1 VERLGPVVRLS
12 LGLVILT
19 SSVLVLVDLVGLV
32 PDASNVVVESRI
44 RLSET
49 LATQLTPAAER
60 NDLFLIRKVL
70 GVTVARNEDVLSGGL
85 RAASG
90 RLMVSA
96 GDHRELWNPED
107 ATRSSATHVR
117 LPLFQSGKKWG
128 TVELRFRGSGSTS
141 LLIALWDRP
150 LLRLVLAVAVLGF
163 ALYMLYMR
171 RTLRHLDP
179 SAVIPSRV
187 QHALD
192 VMTEGVLLLDEQER
206 IVLANSAFA
215 ERLDRTPTSLLGVK
229 ASKLDWMPPDAQ
241 GARLQYPWLEAIRNA
256 RTSTGTALR
265 IETKAGA
272 PRSFAVNASPVL
284 DGWERPKG
292 AIVTFDDV
300 TLLEQKTAAL
310 EAANIELEKSRD
322 EIYFHAEEMEVLARR
337 DPLTGV
343 ANRRAFMEME
353 WAEKELGAALVRGAP
368 FSCLMSDIDHFKR
381 INDTHGHPMG
391 DDVIRRVA
399 QLFADEVRGS
409 DSVCRY
415 GGEEFCIAFPGAAV
429 DAAARV
435 AERLREKVGAP
446 GFAEVPV
453 KMSFG
458 VVSSESGATT
468 LSELLD
474 QADKALYASK
484 EGGRDRV
491 TRWEALPPEGSPSA
505 RDRAK

>member
-32 PDASNVVVESRI
+32 PDASNVVLESRI

-192 VMTEGVLLLDEQER
+192 VMTEGVLLIDEQER

-229 ASKLDWMPPDAQ
+229 VSKLDWKPPDAQ
-241 GARLQYPWLEAIRNA
+241 GARLQYPWLEAIRDA

-343 ANRRAFMEME
+343 ANRRAFME
-353 WAEKELGAALVRGAP
+353 
-368 FSCLMSDIDHFKR
+368 
-381 INDTHGHPMG
+381 G

-399 QLFADEVRGS
+399 KLFADEVRGS

-491 TRWEALPPEGSPSA
+491 TRWDAIAAGSPSA
-505 RDRAK
+505 RDRAE

>member
-1 VERLGPVVRLS
+1 
-12 LGLVILT
+12 
-19 SSVLVLVDLVGLV
+19 
-32 PDASNVVVESRI
+32 
-44 RLSET
+44 
-49 LATQLTPAAER
+49 
-60 NDLFLIRKVL
+60 
-70 GVTVARNEDVLSGGL
+70 
-85 RAASG
+85 
-90 RLMVSA
+90 
-96 GDHRELWNPED
+96 
-107 ATRSSATHVR
+107 
-117 LPLFQSGKKWG
+117 
-128 TVELRFRGSGSTS
+128 
-141 LLIALWDRP
+141 
-150 LLRLVLAVAVLGF
+150 
-163 ALYMLYMR
+163 
-171 RTLRHLDP
+171 
-179 SAVIPSRV
+179 VIPSRV

-215 ERLDRTPTSLLGVK
+215 ERMGRTPASLLGVR
-229 ASKLDWMPPDAQ
+229 ASKLDWKAPNEQ
-241 GARLQYPWLEAIRNA
+241 GARLAYPWLEAIREA
-256 RTSTGTALR
+256 RTSTGTPLRFEPEPGAL
-265 IETKAGA
+265 
-272 PRSFAVNASPVL
+272 RSFAVNASPVL
-284 DGWERPKG
+284 DGWEKPKG

-300 TLLEQKTAAL
+300 TLLEEKTAAL

-322 EIYFHAEEMEVLARR
+322 EIYFHAEEMETLARR

-343 ANRRAFMEME
+343 ANRRAFME
-353 WAEKELGAALVRGAP
+353 WAEKELAAGLARGAP

-415 GGEEFCIAFPGAAV
+415 GGEEFCIAFPGAAIDV
-429 DAAARV
+429 ACRV

-446 GFAEVPV
+446 GFAQVPV

-491 TRWEALPPEGSPSA
+491 TRWDAIAAG
-505 RDRAK
+505 